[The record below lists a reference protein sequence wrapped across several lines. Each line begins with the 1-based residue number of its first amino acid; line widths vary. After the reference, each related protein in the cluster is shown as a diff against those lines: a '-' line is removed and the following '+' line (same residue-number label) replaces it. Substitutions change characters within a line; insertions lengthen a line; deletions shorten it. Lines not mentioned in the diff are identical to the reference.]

1 MRMIQVRRMVGG
13 VLVGL
18 LAVSAGG
25 CGDRAKDNVAVSFTG
40 GNLTVE
46 DLEAHRRIMSRQ
58 RMFRDHPE
66 RLTPEFVTEH
76 AVNMEMIIA
85 KGLKEKL
92 QQDPRLRAE
101 IHGFMSD
108 LFLKVMQE
116 KLVPDID
123 GKAFTDAEVRAY
135 YEKNK
140 AGYRTPVQ
148 YGISVIKGKDAD
160 ALGKLRARILAG
172 EITFA
177 DAAARYSTDEKSR
190 KKKGYIG
197 LWALDRLPPGLRD
210 DLEKM
215 SLNQISEVK
224 KSKDNFYLVRLL
236 QKTEPHQYTFEEKA
250 AYVRNDLL
258 YSRYREE
265 WRKTYDRL
273 RKEFNVKEHEKA
285 LKRFSDVKP
294 APATAPVQAPA
305 KAPAGGA

>member
-13 VLVGL
+13 VLVAL

-25 CGDRAKDNVAVSFTG
+25 CGDTAKDNVAVSYTG
-40 GNLTVE
+40 GSLTVE
-46 DLEAHRRIMSRQ
+46 DLEAHRQIMSRQ
-58 RMFRDHPE
+58 RMFRDNPE

-123 GKAFTDAEVRAY
+123 GKAFTDAEVRDY

-140 AGYRTPVQ
+140 ASYRTPVQ
-148 YGISVIKGKDAD
+148 YGVSIIKGKDAD
-160 ALGKLRARILAG
+160 ALARLRARIAAG
-172 EITFA
+172 ELSFA

-190 KKKGYIG
+190 KSKGYIG

-215 SLNQISEVK
+215 SLKQISDVK
-224 KSKDNFYLVRLL
+224 KSKDNFYLVQLL
-236 QKTEPHQYTFEEKA
+236 QKTEPHQYTFKEKA

-265 WRKTYDRL
+265 WRKTYEQL
-273 RKEFNVKEHEKA
+273 RKEFKVQENEAA
-285 LKRFSDVKP
+285 LKRFGKEKP
-294 APATAPVQAPA
+294 ASE
-305 KAPAGGA
+305 GGA